1 MKEGKDIPEKKSLNK
16 VMGTL
21 LPQRNR
27 DCIQSGKDRK
37 QDVERWVVEVKYLKP
52 LLPCK
57 DLELYSVDSRKS
69 AKFSMQGNDISRF
82 KTQKHNSRSL
92 G

>member
-16 VMGTL
+16 VMEHV
-21 LPQRNR
+21 PQRNR

-37 QDVERWVVEVKYLKP
+37 QDVERWVVKYLRP

-57 DLELYSVDSRKS
+57 DLELYSVDSSKP

-82 KTQKHNSRSL
+82 KTQKDNSRSL